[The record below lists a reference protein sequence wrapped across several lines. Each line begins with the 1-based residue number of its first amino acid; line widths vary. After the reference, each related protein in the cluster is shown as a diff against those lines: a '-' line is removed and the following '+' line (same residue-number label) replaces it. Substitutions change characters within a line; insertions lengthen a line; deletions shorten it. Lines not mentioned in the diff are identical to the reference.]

1 MLWGTPAEG
10 AGIIRGRSEE
20 ELSGSFLL
28 KPLHP
33 FCSYWGNGK
42 PLKKQQHNRSRKSIE
57 PLAPHLQKLASW

>member
-42 PLKKQQHNRSRKSIE
+42 PLKKNSNTIGVGSQ
-57 PLAPHLQKLASW
+57 